1 MSADSP
7 LGRRLRFDLEMH
19 DDESVPG
26 AIARGVRDHVL
37 IRTQPVLAAAGVRMK
52 QIGYAQLA
60 TSDELERLAYVAR
73 CRPEAFVDRAGS
85 RSPPID
91 DGPSIDARF
100 GDLILPRAYLELER
114 RRIGPTSLRS
124 RGHHRIN
131 WMNRLL
137 PYCPES
143 LERLVERC
151 ATCETGLGWRFA
163 LGIGH
168 CEYCGTEI
176 APSEEP
182 GLPEA
187 RREDFTLFAALSCPD
202 GRTGVEARQGLPAVL
217 TDAGPG
223 TLVRLALLV
232 GGLVQ
237 DTPVKTTSR
246 VAVVDLDA
254 PILASVAAAGVAL
267 LRDWPVGFRTWVSD
281 RSEKLRDSP
290 EQFEELRIRLKRL
303 VHARS
308 EAPDLVKLVKLA
320 VPNIEKHKAH
330 GLVHGRRYYLYSD
343 VQRVLGWDAELI
355 RALRNWAGIRFVN
368 VSSAPKNR
376 MGQFDADQIDELAT
390 VFRGMVA
397 MNSCTGRFKLPY
409 YAIEQ
414 LCGAGL
420 LEWEDHGAV
429 LATMA
434 WYGVRGA
441 SIDRLESRLINAAR
455 SGRRPSDCLPL
466 AVAMKGIGGR
476 TKPWSAMIRLLE
488 SGQIPFWMSGGKPTS
503 RSLLV
508 RPAGL
513 APLAD
518 MVANLPP
525 IGFKAIDTINQ
536 LDAAEVLNI
545 SAAVLER
552 TRNELDI
559 PFEQK
564 GRALV
569 APIERVIAVAR
580 NVAWAGEIS
589 RHLKV
594 GGAQV
599 ARIMRQRGIE
609 TVANGW
615 CRGTLVLE
623 GFLPPL
629 PGSGLLVQN

>member
-7 LGRRLRFDLEMH
+7 LGRRLRFDLEMYY
-19 DDESVPG
+19 DESVPG

-52 QIGYAQLA
+52 HIGYAQLA
-60 TSDELERLAYVAR
+60 TSAELERLAHVAR

-85 RSPPID
+85 RILSIE

-124 RGHHRIN
+124 RRHHRIN

-151 ATCETGLGWRFA
+151 ATCETSLGWRFA

-202 GRTGVEARQGLPAVL
+202 GRSGAEARQSLPTVL
-217 TDAGPG
+217 ADAGPG
-223 TLVRLALLV
+223 TLVRLALLA

-237 DTPVKTTSR
+237 DKPVKTTSR

-254 PILASVAAAGVAL
+254 PILASVAAAGAAL

-308 EAPDLVKLVKLA
+308 EAPDLIKLVKLA
-320 VPNIEKHKAH
+320 VPNIEKHKSH

-355 RALRNWAGIRFVN
+355 RALRNWSGIRFVN

-376 MGQFDADQIDELAT
+376 MGQFDANQIDELAT

-429 LATMA
+429 LATTA
-434 WYGVRGA
+434 WYGVRRA
-441 SIDRLESRLINAAR
+441 SVDRLESALINAAE

-476 TKPWSAMIRLLE
+476 TKPWSAVIRSLE
-488 SGQIPFWMSGGKPTS
+488 SGQIQFWISGSKPTS
-503 RSLLV
+503 RSLFV

-518 MVANLPP
+518 VAADMPP
-525 IGFKAIDTINQ
+525 LGFKAADTISQ

-569 APIERVIAVAR
+569 APIECVIAVAR
-580 NVAWAGEIS
+580 SLAWAGEIS

-599 ARIMRQRGIE
+599 ARIMRQLGIE
-609 TVANGW
+609 NVANGW
-615 CRGTLVLE
+615 CRDTLVLK
-623 GFLPPL
+623 GLLPPL
-629 PGSGLLVQN
+629 PGSDLLLRD